1 MAKRTTPPPQPAA
14 LAAARIRRGYFEC
27 RYGQLHVHQAIPAG
41 GGFEEGTP
49 VLALHAAP
57 FSGRMFAGLLSRI
70 GQNRS
75 AFAPD
80 LPGFGAS
87 DAAATLSLAEHTAAI
102 GDFIELMRL
111 RQIDVVGC
119 GFGALVALELAA
131 TRPAVRRV
139 VIAALPIADMGDQP
153 QSAEL
158 AEAYVLHAWS
168 GARADCGPDAPLAST
183 LTACAER
190 LLNGAQAAAAAAA
203 EREYPL
209 RERLRQTA
217 QPLLLLHS
225 SEWPGGFGAL
235 IEDLPAHSRR
245 PLPGGVALFESAP
258 QSIAAAIQDFLNA

>member
-1 MAKRTTPPPQPAA
+1 
-14 LAAARIRRGYFEC
+14 
-27 RYGQLHVHQAIPAG
+27 
-41 GGFEEGTP
+41 

-57 FSGRMFAGLLSRI
+57 FSARMFAGVLSRL
-70 GQNRS
+70 GENRS

-87 DAAATLSLAEHTAAI
+87 DAPTPLSVAEHAAAI
-102 GDFIELMRL
+102 GDFIDMMRL
-111 RQIDVVGC
+111 RQIDVIGC

-139 VIAALPIADMGDQP
+139 VIAALASADTGDRP
-153 QSAEL
+153 QSPSL
-158 AEAYVLHAWS
+158 AEAYVLHAWA
-168 GARADCGPDAPLAST
+168 GARADCGPGAPLASAFA
-183 LTACAER
+183 ACAER

-209 RERLRQTA
+209 RERLRQIV

-225 SEWPGGFGAL
+225 SEWPRGFGAL
-235 IEDLPAHSRR
+235 IEDLPARSRR

>member
-1 MAKRTTPPPQPAA
+1 MATRTTPRPRAA
-14 LAAARIRRGYFEC
+14 NLAAAGIRRGYFEC

-49 VLALHAAP
+49 LLALHAAP
-57 FSGRMFAGLLSRI
+57 FTGRMFAGLFCRI
-70 GQNRS
+70 GQSCS

-87 DAAATLSLAEHTAAI
+87 DAPTSLSIAEHAAAI

-111 RQIDVVGC
+111 RQIDVLGC

-131 TRPAVRRV
+131 TRPAIRRV
-139 VIAALPIADMGDQP
+139 VIAALPVADASERP

-158 AEAYVLHAWS
+158 AETYLLHAWA
-168 GARADCGPDAPLAST
+168 GARADCGPETPLASV

-190 LLNGAQAAAAAAA
+190 LRNGAQIAAAAAA
-203 EREYPL
+203 ERDYPL
-209 RERLRQTA
+209 RERLRQTV

-225 SEWPGGFGAL
+225 SKWPGGFGAL
-235 IEDLPAHSRR
+235 LEDLPIHARR

-258 QSIAAAIQDFLNA
+258 ESIAAAIQDFLNA